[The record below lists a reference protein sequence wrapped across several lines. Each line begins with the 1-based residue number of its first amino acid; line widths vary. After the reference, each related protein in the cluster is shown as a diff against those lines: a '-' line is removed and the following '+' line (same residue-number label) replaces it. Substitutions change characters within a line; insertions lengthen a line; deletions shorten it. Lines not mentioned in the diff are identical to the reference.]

1 MTGFGVRI
9 GTTGR
14 KSFIVGTRING
25 DYKRITL
32 KPPYQ
37 DRTDGEIRLSLADAR
52 SKAKQ
57 VIADAQGGVGPEL
70 RKKREERGTFG
81 AVAAAFMTDFAHSHR
96 TRDEMQRKINV
107 DLADWHDRPI
117 AEIKRAD
124 VKEIIRLKART
135 SPIAANRLV
144 ALISKIF
151 TWALKEELVESSPAM
166 QIDRPGKETERE
178 RSLTADEIKTVWAAF
193 DKLGYPYGSL
203 FKFLLVTGQRRG
215 EVAGMKWSEIT
226 DDGWR
231 LPGERVKNGK
241 GHLVPLS
248 SLAREILDGVPE
260 IGELV
265 FRSRNDAQLLDWQK
279 PGSAFGSSAAQ
290 WRTGVCTISGGP
302 LPRICAAWGS
312 IG

>member
-1 MTGFGVRI
+1 MDKYR
-9 GTTGR
+9 
-14 KSFIVGTRING
+14 
-25 DYKRITL
+25 RITL

-37 DRTDGEIRLSLADAR
+37 DRTDGEISLSSADAR

-57 VIADAQGGVGPEL
+57 IIADAQGGIGPEL

-117 AEIKRAD
+117 AEIKRVD
-124 VKEIIRLKART
+124 IKELIRLKART

-144 ALISKIF
+144 ALIGKIF
-151 TWALKEELVESSPAM
+151 NWALKEELVESSPAI

-226 DDGWR
+226 ADGWR
-231 LPGERVKNGK
+231 LPGERAKKGK

-248 SLAREILDGVPE
+248 TLAEKFSTRCPRSANSSLGPVTT
-260 IGELV
+260 
-265 FRSRNDAQLLDWQK
+265 RSYWS
-279 PGSAFGSSAAQ
+279 GSKTPKRASEALRPNGALAA
-290 WRTGVCTISGGP
+290 
-302 LPRICAAWGS
+302 A
-312 IG
+312 